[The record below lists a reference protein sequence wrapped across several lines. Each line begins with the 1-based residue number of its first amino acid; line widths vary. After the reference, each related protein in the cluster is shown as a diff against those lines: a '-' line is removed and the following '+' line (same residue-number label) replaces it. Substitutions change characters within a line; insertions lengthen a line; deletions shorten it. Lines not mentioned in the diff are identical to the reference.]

1 MAAEEVGSEVR
12 FKSSRT
18 FRMWRYGV
26 GHSQLLL
33 RATPGGAEPR
43 CVDLHFEGIAAVQL
57 GIRYVAPEV
66 LLATERERAPNWRH
80 WLSQVGSTPHRPRL
94 ANRGR
99 RRARAVQ
106 KSQRLLGGTDPFGE
120 AGDSEV
126 LWKPKNALKSGPCRA
141 GDVVE
146 RVRGRAPSR

>member
-1 MAAEEVGSEVR
+1 LPTSPEEARVEVR

-43 CVDLHFEGIAAVQL
+43 CFDLHFEGVAAVQL

-66 LLATERERAPNWRH
+66 LLATERERAELEALAQSGAGVRH
-80 WLSQVGSTPHRPRL
+80 IAL
-94 ANRGR
+94 ALRTEAGTGLVLCRGV
-99 RRARAVQ
+99 RA
-106 KSQRLLGGTDPFGE
+106 LLGGTDPFREVEG
-120 AGDSEV
+120 SEV
-126 LWKPKNALKSGPCRA
+126 LWSY
-141 GDVVE
+141 
-146 RVRGRAPSR
+146 RV

>member
-12 FKSSRT
+12 FKSSCT

-66 LLATERERAPNWRH
+66 LLATEGERAE
-80 WLSQVGSTPHRPRL
+80 LEAL
-94 ANRGR
+94 AQSGAGARYIALALRTEAAAGLVLCR
-99 RRARAVQ
+99 RVSA
-106 KSQRLLGGTDPFGE
+106 LLGGTDPFGE